1 MGGIVVAALMIGGL
15 AGCSGEEGN
24 APKVPEGQFEAEV
37 EGTVDTTLTG
47 RARYRLSDG
56 RLSGIELAVDSAR
69 GLSIEVEP
77 APVGRRTY
85 QVVEWELLQV
95 ERPGGAPG
103 FVAFLEMPRGSFEAT
118 EGTLEITYVSGSVV
132 GAVFDVEMEGALDG
146 LPDDN
151 YSVTAK
157 GRLMAVPLGE

>member
-1 MGGIVVAALMIGGL
+1 MVMSVGML
-15 AGCSGEEGN
+15 AGCSGEEGT
-24 APKVPEGQFEAEV
+24 APNVPEGQFEAEV
-37 EGTVDTTLTG
+37 EGTVEAALNG
-47 RARYRLSDG
+47 RARYRVEDG
-56 RLSGIELAVDSAR
+56 QLTGIELAVDSVR

-85 QVVEWELLQV
+85 QVVEWELLQID
-95 ERPGGAPG
+95 RPGGAPG

-118 EGTLEITYVSGSVV
+118 DGTLEITYVSDPVA
-132 GAVFDVEMEGALDG
+132 GAVFDVEMEGALNG

-157 GRLMAVPLGE
+157 GRLMAVPLEGD